1 MQQKNYRNFHFGNIY
16 SDCFVAVKK
25 QQQQQQQSARNVATR
40 RQAQAQTQT
49 QEYNLKQKQGQVQV
63 AVTVG
68 EVNSS
73 YEQQTSSLRHTRHSS
88 TSVTTTTRT
97 LNDESARIALTKS
110 IDCSNSTTLS
120 NNSVAATTP
129 TTTPFAR
136 KTDTDTVAVTN
147 AKYRRNNTP
156 LKPMP
161 LLTHLLRM
169 SLSLANAAQLLRQV

>member
-73 YEQQTSSLRHTRHSS
+73 YEQQTSILRHTRHSS

-110 IDCSNSTTLS
+110 IDCSNSTTSS
-120 NNSVAATTP
+120 NNSVAET